1 MKPEQLYD
9 HLAIS
14 PDSSD
19 SAASFELA
27 VASRRFSRRTKAV
40 VDDKLSFSATLMRAG
55 EVEAATRLLA
65 EVERDVLDEEAALL
79 ERVNEVTVAR
89 TIARER
95 ITRGR
100 LVRLLAVA
108 TVGSSLLA
116 FSAAGMAVVGLFKND
131 PRTIQRGTEGIE
143 ARPTLAQRAVMRA
156 EGTGDVRRVQVGG
169 IEFQLTSSELRE
181 YRELASKGDEEGL
194 ENFLL
199 SVLPTPLAERVH
211 DALVTVFAAAP
222 EPVEEG
228 VVHFSHRAN
237 ETREEV
243 TEDEGEESSAE
254 DDERDR
260 SWRDRWGNDDDDDE
274 PEPTPSPD
282 ESDDDG
288 RLPFFDDDDE
298 EEGGG

>member
-9 HLAIS
+9 HIAIS
-14 PDSSD
+14 PDSGD

-27 VASRRFSRRTKAV
+27 VSARRFSRRTKAV

-55 EVEAATRLLA
+55 EVEAANRLLA

-116 FSAAGMAVVGLFKND
+116 FSAAGMAVVGLFKDD
-131 PRTIQRGTEGIE
+131 PRTIQRGTEGNE
-143 ARPTLAQRAVMRA
+143 TRPALAQRVEA
-156 EGTGDVRRVQVGG
+156 GGDDGVKSVKVRG
-169 IEFQLTSSELRE
+169 IEFELTSSELRE
-181 YRELASKGDEEGL
+181 YRALTSSGDEDGL

-199 SVLPTPLAERVH
+199 SVLPAPLAERVH
-211 DALVTVFAAAP
+211 EALVTVLAAAP
-222 EPVEEG
+222 DPVEEELIQI
-228 VVHFSHRAN
+228 SHRA
-237 ETREEV
+237 EQKREEV
-243 TEDEGEESSAE
+243 TADDEEAAEDEEPARSWGH
-254 DDERDR
+254 DDEDEE
-260 SWRDRWGNDDDDDE
+260 E

-282 ESDDDG
+282 DGDDDG
-288 RLPFFDDDDE
+288 SLPFFGGDDE
-298 EEGGG
+298 EEGGS